1 MYQWFGGFILK
12 DNSRRIE
19 DLDLLQRN
27 LNYNFID
34 LELLETALTHTSYAN
49 ENNIHE
55 SKSNERLEFLGDS
68 IISLVVSEYLYNKY
82 PFYPEGELT
91 KIRAKVVCEKTLAHA
106 AEKIDLGSF
115 LYLGKGEENTGGRER
130 NSILADAFE
139 GLVGAIFLDSSY
151 QLVTKLLIDNFE
163 ADIVHAVAKG
173 DLFTD
178 FKTELQEKLQRATK
192 GKLDYHVFKETGP
205 DHNKIFYVHVRIDEE
220 IIGSGMGRNKKA
232 AEQMAAKEALILM
245 DEDYD

>member
-1 MYQWFGGFILK
+1 MKEGI
-12 DNSRRIE
+12 SRNE
-19 DLDLLQRN
+19 DLSLLQSS
-27 LNYNFID
+27 LNYDFMDN
-34 LELLETALTHTSYAN
+34 ELLETSLTHTSYAN
-49 ENNIHE
+49 EHDIHE

-91 KIRAKVVCEKTLAHA
+91 KIRAKVVCEKSLSYA
-106 AEKIDLGSF
+106 AKKIDLGSY
-115 LYLGKGEENTGGRER
+115 LYLGKGEENTGGRQR

-139 GLVGAIFLDSSY
+139 ALVGGIYLDSNFEN
-151 QLVTKLLIDNFE
+151 VARLLIDNFE

-173 DLFTD
+173 DLFND

-192 GKLDYHVFKETGP
+192 GKIDYIVYKESGP
-205 DHNKIFYVHVRIDEE
+205 DHNKIFYVHLRIDGN
-220 IIGSGMGRNKKA
+220 IIGTGMGRSKKA

>member
-1 MYQWFGGFILK
+1 MKENSTRNEDIVILQ
-12 DNSRRIE
+12 E
-19 DLDLLQRN
+19 N
-27 LNYNFID
+27 LNYNFVD

-68 IISLVVSEYLYNKY
+68 IISLVVSEYLYNKH

-91 KIRAKVVCEKTLAHA
+91 KIRAKVVCEKSLAYA
-106 AEKIDLGSF
+106 AEKINLGSF
-115 LYLGKGEENTGGRER
+115 LYLGKGEDNTGGRQR

-139 GLVGAIFLDSSY
+139 ALTGAIFLDSNFEI
-151 QLVTKLLIDNFE
+151 VTKLLIDNFE

-173 DLFTD
+173 DLFND

-192 GKLDYHVFKETGP
+192 GKIDYIVFKESGP
-205 DHNKIFYVHVRIDEE
+205 DHNKIFYVHVRIDGE
-220 IIGSGMGRNKKA
+220 IIGTGMGRNKKE

>member
-1 MYQWFGGFILK
+1 MRG
-12 DNSRRIE
+12 NSRRNE
-19 DLDLLQRN
+19 DLNLLQEH

-34 LELLETALTHTSYAN
+34 QELLITALTHTSYAN

-91 KIRAKVVCEKTLAHA
+91 KIRAKVVCEKSLAYA

-139 GLVGAIFLDSSY
+139 ALTGAIFLDSSFDM
-151 QLVTKLLIDNFE
+151 VTKLLIENFE
-163 ADIVHAVAKG
+163 ADIVYAVAKG
-173 DLFTD
+173 DLFND

-192 GKLDYHVFKETGP
+192 GKIDYVVFKESGP
-205 DHNKIFYVHVRIDEE
+205 DHNKIFYVHVRIDGE
-220 IIGSGMGRNKKA
+220 IIGTGIGRNKKE